1 MEYCEL
7 GNLYNYQSKNL
18 KKVFS
23 LAEASKILFQIIDG
37 VQAIHNMNIV
47 HRDLKSENIFL
58 KKNKNGNGFQIKIG
72 DFGFAK

>member
-7 GNLYNYQSKNL
+7 GNLYNYQSKNH
-18 KKVFS
+18 KKVFT
-23 LAEASKILFQIIDG
+23 LAEASKLLFQIIDG

-58 KKNKNGNGFQIKIG
+58 KKNKNGNGFQCKIG